1 VQTDVELSQK
11 VFPQP
16 ERNRPAVTA
25 RQGAVMNLNPR
36 FKYPPAIART
46 LGFDVIDTGERNAT
60 IEIVTDLERHAN
72 PMGTVHGGVLCDIA
86 DAAIGTAHAT
96 GLGEG
101 ESFTSLD
108 LQINF
113 FRPVWNDRLRAVAK
127 PVHIGKTVSRYV
139 CDILNTDGKLV
150 AQVTS
155 TVMTLRGEK
164 ASGR

>member
-1 VQTDVELSQK
+1 
-11 VFPQP
+11 
-16 ERNRPAVTA
+16 
-25 RQGAVMNLNPR
+25 MNINPP
-36 FKYPPAIART
+36 FKYPPPIART
-46 LGFDVIDTGERNAT
+46 LGFDLVDSGDRTAT
-60 IEIVTDLERHAN
+60 IEIATDVEKHAN

-96 GLGEG
+96 GLGEQ

-113 FRPVWNDRLRAVAK
+113 FRPVWNDRLRAIAK
-127 PVHIGKTVSRYV
+127 PVHLGKTVSRYV
-139 CDILNTDGKLV
+139 CDIFSSDGKLV
-150 AQVTS
+150 AQVSS

>member
-1 VQTDVELSQK
+1 MKMSKLSNLEFFK
-11 VFPQP
+11 LVAG
-16 ERNRPAVTA
+16 NGDAGPAES
-25 RQGAVMNLNPR
+25 R
-36 FKYPPAIART
+36 FIYPPAIAKT
-46 LGFDVIDTGERNAT
+46 LGFKLLEVAPGTAT
-60 IEIVTDLERHAN
+60 MEIVADTDKHAN

-113 FRPVWNDRLRAVAK
+113 FRPVWNDRLRAIAK
-127 PVHIGKTVSRYV
+127 PVHLGKTVSRYV
-139 CDILNTDGKLV
+139 CEILNSDGKPA

-155 TVMTLRGEK
+155 TLMTLRGEK